1 MGAEAGG
8 QSGVGDGER
17 AVPHAWRGEHG
28 ASHARGFGTDR
39 RSQDDA
45 RALRY
50 GRCAEAVGA
59 ALCPDADHA
68 DRADRRGDAVAGVFA
83 GRDGG
88 AVGHGTR
95 GVAGAEASLPGGLR
109 RAEREG
115 VLRQRAAGPWV
126 GAAGAGGAGS
136 AWDARRGCRGCGGAA
151 WTDGRAAGDAGAETA
166 SHASWRV
173 AIAAALGLKRA
184 MAEARRQTRDT
195 CNDPIRGVEGHQTPG
210 PRNDPIRGVRGQTRD
225 TRNDPICGVRGQT
238 RDTRNDPICGAGG
251 QTRDSRNDP
260 IRGAMVRA
268 RVAAARAS
276 EAPLDLPVGQCADD
290 SRAGSWSARG
300 RGGLGA
306 GGGGVKLGI
315 RATTLCPALRPGA
328 RAAAG
333 VRTIGSSRGAP
344 SERGRWVG
352 TRSARTGR
360 GLGAGGD
367 EAAAAG
373 GIGAARQ
380 RPYTRFGGECRVG
393 GWGAGCAGG
402 AAVGLDAGPGARQHD
417 AGPDLGAERGGGPR
431 REVWVGGGGG
441 LGRATGGTAG
451 DRGDA

>member
-88 AVGHGTR
+88 AVGSGAR

-136 AWDARRGCRGCGGAA
+136 AWDARRGCRGCGGGGAA

-195 CNDPIRGVEGHQTPG
+195 CNDPIHGVEGHQTPG

-251 QTRDSRNDP
+251 QTRNSCNDP
-260 IRGAMVRA
+260 I
-268 RVAAARAS
+268 
-276 EAPLDLPVGQCADD
+276 C
-290 SRAGSWSARG
+290 
-300 RGGLGA
+300 GA
-306 GGGGVKLGI
+306 GGKLGNC
-315 RATTLCPALRPGA
+315 ATTLYAA
-328 RAAAG
+328 R
-333 VRTIGSSRGAP
+333 R
-344 SERGRWVG
+344 
-352 TRSARTGR
+352 R
-360 GLGAGGD
+360 GLGRRGRAAGFPCGC
-367 EAAAAG
+367 AGRAAG
-373 GIGAARQ
+373 G
-380 RPYTRFGGECRVG
+380 
-393 GWGAGCAGG
+393 
-402 AAVGLDAGPGARQHD
+402 
-417 AGPDLGAERGGGPR
+417 
-431 REVWVGGGGG
+431 
-441 LGRATGGTAG
+441 
-451 DRGDA
+451 